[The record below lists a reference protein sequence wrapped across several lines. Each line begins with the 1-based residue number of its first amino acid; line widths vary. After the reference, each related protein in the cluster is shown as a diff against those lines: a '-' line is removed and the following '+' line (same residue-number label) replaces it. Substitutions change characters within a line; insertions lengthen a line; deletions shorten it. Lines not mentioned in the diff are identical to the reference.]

1 MADDALRQAMRT
13 LIEDTLKIV
22 ERVLA
27 AQAITNKP
35 GVKITQVPT
44 VDHASRCTPTRM
56 RSAKQARWL
65 GSSTSA

>member
-35 GVKITQVPT
+35 GVKFTQVPT
-44 VDHASRCTPTRM
+44 ATTRRGARLRERDRRSRR
-56 RSAKQARWL
+56 AA
-65 GSSTSA
+65 G